1 MEGRG
6 EIERNSVGE
15 GYDATTFDS
24 ALERGDDNAGDDRAS
39 SKLLYTQSRFFFE
52 PKRDLCFPRLSR
64 RLSANSFLI
73 S

>member
-15 GYDATTFDS
+15 GYDAFDS
-24 ALERGDDNAGDDRAS
+24 ALETGDDNDSDDRAS
-39 SKLLYTQSRFFFE
+39 SKLLYTQSRLFFE